1 MNYCG
6 ATGRVSKDRYAHNPD
21 SVTPECLYR
30 GSRAGF
36 AWIPAKSMR
45 E

>member
-6 ATGRVSKDRYAHNPD
+6 ATGRVSKDRNAHNPA

-30 GSRAGF
+30 GSSPDF
-36 AWIPAKSMR
+36 AWIPA
-45 E
+45 